1 MAFLVEQAGG
11 VATTGTRPIMDVL
24 PTDVHAR
31 VPVIRKSLCLLL
43 CNEDTTIFVLS
54 NWCQCS
60 PPTSR

>member
-31 VPVIRKSLCLLL
+31 VPVIRKLVAVFHAV
-43 CNEDTTIFVLS
+43 D
-54 NWCQCS
+54 QCH
-60 PPTSR
+60 TRRVV